1 MTGRRRPA
9 APWRTL
15 RGRLVLAAVAG
26 LLTAAI
32 VFAAVGAGLIRSQSQ
47 AVARGE
53 LDRQARDL
61 EKSAH
66 MPDLATY
73 VERQRELSPSLG
85 GKTV

>member
-1 MTGRRRPA
+1 MTWA

-26 LLTAAI
+26 LVTAAV

-53 LDRQARDL
+53 LDRQAQALAGIVSGQAERAAERGTEFRSDYR
-61 EKSAH
+61 
-66 MPDLATY
+66 PDA
-73 VERQRELSPSLG
+73 S
-85 GKTV
+85 